1 MWKLHYSSASGQE
14 KGTLYQLKTL
24 INRASV
30 PHSPDDNMKAA
41 EDFLLVVLHAHAI
54 TAAETL
60 LKDNNEDSVHQL
72 STKIVSKFVNIW
84 KNSGNRSSDNESDET
99 SDASSDGIF
108 VYASS
113 ILTLGL
119 LWMAFYDAIKEGN
132 GEKVLI
138 YWKFLSMVFRKTG
151 RKNYSIEALQIQ
163 LQRNYL
169 LSEREAAQ
177 LLWSRCINTHGRKG
191 CNIPADLHMEHLN
204 RRLKT
209 ILRHKGSN
217 IQPSSVER
225 AAKSIG
231 TVHRV
236 CQAFED
242 QIKNRNDRHP
252 YPSFEKDLNIILE
265 VLKEIDI
272 FSIKPN
278 RIHATFP
285 MHQVLLE
292 NFDVKKFK
300 VWAKTHILKNKLRI
314 IPESLIN

>member
-1 MWKLHYSSASGQE
+1 
-14 KGTLYQLKTL
+14 
-24 INRASV
+24 
-30 PHSPDDNMKAA
+30 MKAA
-41 EDFLLVVLHAHAI
+41 EDFLLVVLHGHIIA
-54 TAAETL
+54 AAETL
-60 LKDNNEDSVHQL
+60 LKDNNELSIHQL
-72 STKIVSKFVNIW
+72 STKIVSKFVKIW
-84 KNSGNRSSDNESDET
+84 KNSGNSSRNETDET
-99 SDASSDGIF
+99 YGNTIQPDASSDGIF

-119 LWMAFYDAIKEGN
+119 LWMVFYDAVKEGD
-132 GEKVLI
+132 GEKILM
-138 YWKFLSMVFRKTG
+138 YWKFLLVVFRKTG

-177 LLWSRCINTHGRKG
+177 LLWSRCINTQGRKG
-191 CNIPADLHMEHLN
+191 RNIPADLHMEHLN

-217 IQPSSVER
+217 IQPSSIER

-236 CQAFED
+236 CQTFED
-242 QIKNRNDRHP
+242 QIKNRSDRHP
-252 YPSFEKDLNIILE
+252 YPSFQKDLNLILE

-278 RIHATFP
+278 RVHATFP

-300 VWAKTHILKNKLRI
+300 QWAKTHVLKNKLSI